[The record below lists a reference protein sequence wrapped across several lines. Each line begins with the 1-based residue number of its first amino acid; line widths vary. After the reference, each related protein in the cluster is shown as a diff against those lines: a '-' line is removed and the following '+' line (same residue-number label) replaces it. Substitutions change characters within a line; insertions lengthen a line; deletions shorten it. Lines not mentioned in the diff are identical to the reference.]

1 VSTSCVCVNKMLF
14 ILLTCPAMYS
24 RGHGLD
30 DNDVTGSI
38 ASPSGEGIADIYAAL
53 RMGDS
58 CIGRG
63 FFLTG
68 ASCTGVRN
76 IDYVTGS
83 GRPKT
88 FSNNGCNGAVHCL
101 GGVYSEAVWSLYKR
115 FLQSEPY
122 NYDDNTALEIV
133 TRLTFIAAG
142 NVGTWFSGSAPW
154 GGCGSASGYREYLA
168 ADGEHWFWLDV
179 CLVRC

>member
-38 ASPSGEGIADIYAAL
+38 ASPSGEVIADIYAAL
-53 RMGDS
+53 RMGDI